1 VHINRGPAGTSNREA
16 YVYVHPSNQFE
27 RPIAYPT
34 AREKGWVSS
43 STQVDASY
51 PFTEDSSSSV
61 NHFSDGL
68 AAQNRSPIRSN
79 TLSSAQNT
87 LNIIPE
93 DIDMVDGN
101 TEYLE
106 SPVHDCPSQPATKTS
121 PANFS
126 PNKHQSKHKRAS
138 SGFNSFSSEFK
149 DQYKEERGRPL
160 SWASLLSSISGSLTR
175 LSRSTLASSHRS
187 PRVPLTPEEKELRL
201 EDVPP
206 VPSIP
211 ILPSPGSE
219 HARMVWWSWLEQAYA
234 FQGSEMCHD
243 YWASKKKVLRT

>member
-1 VHINRGPAGTSNREA
+1 MENSVPANSKSENTELILHSLGRIPSSELSLGQAAGVHINRGPAGTSNREA
-16 YVYVHPSNQFE
+16 YVYARPSSQFE
-27 RPIAYPT
+27 RSIAYPT
-34 AREKGWVSS
+34 P
-43 STQVDASY
+43 TQVDASY
-51 PFTEDSSSSV
+51 PSTEDSSSSV
-61 NHFSDGL
+61 NHFNGGL
-68 AAQNRSPIRSN
+68 AAQNRSPIGSS

-87 LNIIPE
+87 LKIIQE
-93 DIDMVDGN
+93 DTEMVNGN

-126 PNKHQSKHKRAS
+126 PKKHQSKHKRAS

-219 HARMVWWSWLEQAYA
+219 HGLMFW
-234 FQGSEMCHD
+234 
-243 YWASKKKVLRT
+243 